1 MEHSSKIQEIASRV
15 RELREVSELSAE
27 TVAERLGISLET
39 YLSYESAKTDFPV
52 SVLYELA
59 ALLRVDL
66 TELLTGVPPRLAN
79 CSLVRRGEG
88 IAVDRY
94 VGYDFESIAYKFI
107 GRKIEPM
114 IVTVAAKTETEPP
127 ALVSHTGQEFNYV
140 LEGRVKVIFGKR
152 EFLLNEGDCF
162 YFDPVTPHAQTAV
175 GGKDAKFLTVILL

>member
-1 MEHSSKIQEIASRV
+1 M
-15 RELREVSELSAE
+15 
-27 TVAERLGISLET
+27 
-39 YLSYESAKTDFPV
+39 
-52 SVLYELA
+52 
-59 ALLRVDL
+59 
-66 TELLTGVPPRLAN
+66 PPRLAN

-140 LEGRVKVIFGKR
+140 LEGRVKVISENGNF
-152 EFLLNEGDCF
+152 F
-162 YFDPVTPHAQTAV
+162 
-175 GGKDAKFLTVILL
+175 

>member
-1 MEHSSKIQEIASRV
+1 MANSAKIQEIASRV
-15 RELREVSELSAE
+15 KELREVSDLSAE
-27 TVAERLGISLET
+27 QLAAKLGMSVET
-39 YLSYESAKTDFPV
+39 YLTYERAETDFPV
-52 SVLYELA
+52 SLLYEISSYLH
-59 ALLRVDL
+59 VDL
-66 TELLTGVPPRLAN
+66 TELLTGVSPRLAN
-79 CSLVRRGEG
+79 CSLVRSGEG

-140 LEGRVKVIFGKR
+140 LEGSIKVIFGKR
-152 EFLLNEGDCF
+152 EFVLKEGDCF